1 MKLIGENIHVISKSV
16 REALIKRDK
25 DFVISMI
32 EKQKNMNAI
41 DLNVGPAKGEL
52 VGILPWLTELVN
64 SNGAKTISFDTSN
77 AEEMRKGLE
86 VCRNPE
92 KAFINSATDNIERL
106 ENMTDLASEF
116 GSNLIA
122 LTLSADNGIPNTADA
137 KMEVALDMY
146 ETCMMK
152 GISNERIYFDP
163 LVLPVNV
170 AQNQSIETLNTIKIL
185 KESFEP
191 QCNTIIGLSNVSN
204 GSPKELRPLINKV
217 FLTLAYGAG
226 LDCAIVDATDID
238 IQNLIKM
245 LDSSSPKTSA
255 DKLLLDLTSVT
266 RDFVELDDI
275 DYNKSDKNS
284 VSIYKTAKIILNKE
298 IYSHSFTQV

>member
-1 MKLIGENIHVISKSV
+1 
-16 REALIKRDK
+16 
-25 DFVISMI
+25 MI

-170 AQNQSIETLNTIKIL
+170 AQNQALETLNTIKIL

>member
-170 AQNQSIETLNTIKIL
+170 AQNQALETLNTIKIL

-204 GSPKELRPLINKV
+204 GSTKELRPLINKV

>member
-106 ENMTDLASEF
+106 ENMTDVASEF

-170 AQNQSIETLNTIKIL
+170 AQNQAIETLNTIKIL

>member
-77 AEEMRKGLE
+77 AEEMRNGLE

-170 AQNQSIETLNTIKIL
+170 AQNQAIETLNTIKIL

>member
-170 AQNQSIETLNTIKIL
+170 AQNQAIETLNTIKIL

>member
-64 SNGAKTISFDTSN
+64 LNGAKTISFDTSN

>member
-106 ENMTDLASEF
+106 ENIVTEDTKTLFNSKDCF
-116 GSNLIA
+116 IW
-122 LTLSADNGIPNTADA
+122 LTLFNKFTKTRLDDSKFGEFLVAFVGGLRNKFVKGKLFDKVDEVGSTKDKRVIEDKLHILESLMKEYLHIEDA
-137 KMEVALDMY
+137 KPLSDVEFISQNVDIPIADVIEDIQLYMDTLD
-146 ETCMMK
+146 ELEEDHIRVGSK
-152 GISNERIYFDP
+152 LLHNENR
-163 LVLPVNV
+163 
-170 AQNQSIETLNTIKIL
+170 QSML
-185 KESFEP
+185 
-191 QCNTIIGLSNVSN
+191 
-204 GSPKELRPLINKV
+204 
-217 FLTLAYGAG
+217 
-226 LDCAIVDATDID
+226 AIVAYAYKNDID
-238 IQNLIKM
+238 LEEWM
-245 LDSSSPKTSA
+245 EEYDSNNNTYFVDQKKNYLHMVE
-255 DKLLLDLTSVT
+255 DVT
-266 RDFVELDDI
+266 A
-275 DYNKSDKNS
+275 YNKRKA
-284 VSIYKTAKIILNKE
+284 VA
-298 IYSHSFTQV
+298 

>member
-170 AQNQSIETLNTIKIL
+170 AQNQALETLNTIKIL

-255 DKLLLDLTSVT
+255 DKLLLDL
-266 RDFVELDDI
+266 
-275 DYNKSDKNS
+275 
-284 VSIYKTAKIILNKE
+284 
-298 IYSHSFTQV
+298 Q

>member
-77 AEEMRKGLE
+77 ADEMRKGLE

-245 LDSSSPKTSA
+245 LDFSSPKTSA

>member
-122 LTLSADNGIPNTADA
+122 LTLSADNGIPNTDA

-245 LDSSSPKTSA
+245 LDSSSPKTSV

>member
-1 MKLIGENIHVISKSV
+1 
-16 REALIKRDK
+16 
-25 DFVISMI
+25 MI

>member
-170 AQNQSIETLNTIKIL
+170 AQNQALETLNTIKIL

>member
-86 VCRNPE
+86 VCRNPK

>member
-25 DFVISMI
+25 NFVISMI

-170 AQNQSIETLNTIKIL
+170 AQNQALETLNTIKIL

>member
-16 REALIKRDK
+16 REALINRDK
-25 DFVISMI
+25 DFLLNII
-32 EKQKNMNAI
+32 NKQANMDAI

-52 VGILPWLTELVN
+52 ENILPWLTDIINTN
-64 SNGAKTISFDTSN
+64 SAKNISFDTSN
-77 AEEMRKGLE
+77 ALEMKKGLE
-86 VCRNPE
+86 ICKNP
-92 KAFINSATDNIERL
+92 KDAFINSATDNLDRL
-106 ENMTDLASEF
+106 EKMTDLASEY

-122 LTLSADNGIPNTADA
+122 LTLSSDNGIPNTADA

-146 ETCMMK
+146 ETCIMK
-152 GISNERIYFDP
+152 GIPNGKIYFDP

-170 AQNQSIETLNTIKIL
+170 AQNQAIETLNTIKIL

-191 QCNTIIGLSNVSN
+191 QCNTVIGLSNVSN

-226 LDCAIVDATDID
+226 LDCAIVDATDTE
-238 IQNLIKM
+238 IQNLIEM
-245 LDSSSPKTSA
+245 LDLNNPQNDV
-255 DKLLLDLTSVT
+255 DKLLVDLTSVT
-266 RDFVELDDI
+266 RDFVELEEI
-275 DYNKSDKNS
+275 SYNSMDKAS
-284 VSIYKTAKIILNKE
+284 VDVLKTAKIILNKE

>member
-226 LDCAIVDATDID
+226 LDCAIVDASDID

>member
-137 KMEVALDMY
+137 KIEVALDMY

-170 AQNQSIETLNTIKIL
+170 AQNQALETLNTIKIL